1 MIKRA
6 GIFKDIDLV
15 IKHFMPN
22 SVITPVS
29 SNAAQVRTQALISWE
44 KKGVDLEPGL
54 SRRVITYQ
62 KL

>member
-44 KKGVDLEPGL
+44 MKGVDLEPGL
-54 SRRVITYQ
+54 SMVITYQ